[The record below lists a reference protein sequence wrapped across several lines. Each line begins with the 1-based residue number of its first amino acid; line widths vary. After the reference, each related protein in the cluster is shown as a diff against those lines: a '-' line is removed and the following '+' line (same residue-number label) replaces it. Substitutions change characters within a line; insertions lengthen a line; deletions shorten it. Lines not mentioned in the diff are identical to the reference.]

1 MSELASRIHEIL
13 NTSPRVGP
21 PINVPL
27 RPDELI
33 QISAAMFVSEASG
46 GAGRIV
52 AERFRQINVLART
65 AEIDDQYT
73 GGELAWAATCY
84 AAPWPVFRVEPR
96 QDAFHVHDPWPWH
109 DAADM
114 RPRDQAHQII
124 PFQELPPL
132 MRVRVLEKAGALIA
146 AEIDRL
152 LRAQAQAEGRQP

>member
-1 MSELASRIHEIL
+1 MSALATKIRALL
-13 NTSPRVGP
+13 NNLSPQV
-21 PINVPL
+21 
-27 RPDELI
+27 
-33 QISAAMFVSEASG
+33 SAAQVTLHAGELTALSAALFVAEASD

-52 AERFRQINVLART
+52 AERVRQITVLDRT

-73 GGELAWAATCY
+73 AGELAWAATCY
-84 AAPWPVFRVEPR
+84 AAPWPVFRVERR
-96 QDAFHVHDPWPWH
+96 QDAYQVHDPWPWH

-124 PFQELPPL
+124 PFQDLPPL

-152 LRAQAQAEGRQP
+152 LRAQAKAEGRPT